1 MIRLLIFTLTILAV
15 PLFAIDQLPEIS
27 DSTALQIGNKI
38 WKNECNGTIN
48 GLTSWNSGENFAS
61 LGINHFIWYP
71 ATEKKVFDESFP
83 KLLLFLQQ
91 NGVFLPLWLQ
101 KSPPCPWP
109 NQELFL
115 KAVKNPEDEKMGE
128 LKEVLKNTIA
138 LQARFSIL
146 RLQNALPLM
155 LEKTDEKN
163 RASVTARFY
172 LLAKIPAGLFAL
184 IDYVNF
190 KGEGTKETE
199 RYQNQGWGLLQVL
212 EKMKDSD
219 RNGALFQFSH
229 AAEIVLTQRVKN
241 SPPERK
247 EERWLPGW
255 INRVRSYLNYNITR
269 ESRNQESFG

>member
-1 MIRLLIFTLTILAV
+1 MIHALFLTLTLLTLPLLAV
-15 PLFAIDQLPEIS
+15 DPLLEIS

-71 ATEKKVFDESFP
+71 ATEKKLFDESFP
-83 KLLLFLQQ
+83 KLLIFLQQ
-91 NGVFLPLWLQ
+91 NGVFLPFWLQ
-101 KSPPCPWP
+101 KNPPCPWH
-109 NQELFL
+109 NQEEFL
-115 KAVKNPEDEKMGE
+115 KAVKNPQDKRMGE
-128 LKEVLKNTIA
+128 LKRILQSTIA

-155 LEKTDEKN
+155 LEKTEEKN
-163 RASVTARFY
+163 RAAVTARFH
-172 LLAKIPAGLFAL
+172 LLTTIPAGLFAL

-219 RNGALFQFSH
+219 RAGALFQFSH
-229 AAEIVLTQRVKN
+229 SAEIVLTQRVKN

-255 INRVRSYLNYNITR
+255 INRVRSYLNYNI
-269 ESRNQESFG
+269 N